1 MRRVGLLGGTFNPP
15 HLGHLIMAE
24 EVRTVL
30 NLDEVRFVP
39 NKIPP
44 HKDISINISA
54 YHRMKMVALAIEENP
69 HFQLET
75 IELERSGTSYTIDT
89 IQLLKKRDPESR
101 FFFIIGG
108 DMVEYL
114 PKWHKIDELEKLIQ
128 FVGVNRSNYNL
139 VTPYNVQMVT
149 IPDIAISS
157 TLIRERLND
166 RQNVRYLIPQ
176 KVEEYIREE
185 GLYGKT

>member
-24 EVRTVL
+24 EVRTFL
-30 NLDEVRFVP
+30 NLDEVRFMP

-44 HKDISINISA
+44 HKNISVNISA
-54 YHRMKMVALAIEENP
+54 DHRMRMVSLAIKENP
-69 HFQLET
+69 YFQLEA
-75 IELERSGTSYTIDT
+75 IELDRSGTSYSIDT
-89 IQLLKKRDPESR
+89 IRILKNRDPDSQ

-114 PKWHKIDELEKLIQ
+114 PKWHKIEELVKLVQ
-128 FVGVNRSNYNL
+128 FVGVNRSNYDL
-139 VTPYNVQMVT
+139 KTPYNVQMVT
-149 IPDIAISS
+149 IPNIDISS
-157 TLIRERLND
+157 TLIRERLNKH
-166 RQNVRYLIPQ
+166 QNVRYLIPQ

-185 GLYGKT
+185 GLYGKA